1 MAAGAVVVSV
11 MLAVDSGFEREK
23 VGNFMVDKERKNGR
37 MAGSEGFAFDS
48 TGPLSVVADVN
59 FWKAKSVGACG

>member
-37 MAGSEGFAFDS
+37 MSRSGGFAFDS
-48 TGPLSVVADVN
+48 TDALSIVTEVD
-59 FWKAKSVGACG
+59 C